1 MNSINLYKLPKD
13 ILVKLL
19 VEKYNPD
26 IFTLKE
32 IDNFKTLLS
41 DRELKLINE
50 RQDYFTDL
58 FKNKY
63 FPLININVKLYK
75 DLSTYIINL
84 ITHTFSYIYIISK
97 NDDEFNIIIDK
108 ETTIYYYKEDGELW
122 ILKKNS

>member
-63 FPLININVKLYK
+63 FPLIRIN
-75 DLSTYIINL
+75 
-84 ITHTFSYIYIISK
+84 FSSV
-97 NDDEFNIIIDK
+97 
-108 ETTIYYYKEDGELW
+108 TTMSLFRDC
-122 ILKKNS
+122 